1 MKITERIALLRAG
14 YTKDEISQMIEEDNK
29 IVEEA
34 VPEDK
39 LSEPAEDYS
48 AVLKALTDEV
58 KSLKASMQQKNINET
73 EVKRPAATD
82 QALEV
87 LASLINPTQEEK

>member
-14 YTKDEISQMIEEDNK
+14 YTKDEISQMIEEDK
-29 IVEEA
+29 IVEEN

-39 LSEPAEDYS
+39 PSEPAEDYS
-48 AVLKALTDEV
+48 AVIKALTDEV

-87 LASLINPTQEEK
+87 LASLINPKQEEK